1 MEGSFRPKPRV
12 SCQRDLSSEPGL
24 ARFVATGTA
33 YKSRSRRIRREQRG
47 SSVKDL
53 KTPDE
58 DNDAIDLAVD
68 PDVLPAEPTSKVGS
82 SVLSPAA
89 EENPASAHSAP
100 RDSG

>member
-1 MEGSFRPKPRV
+1 MNRREGNEGSEV
-12 SCQRDLSSEPGL
+12 SSKDQVS
-24 ARFVATGTA
+24 
-33 YKSRSRRIRREQRG
+33 G
-47 SSVKDL
+47 SYWSKNALLPSVKSF
-53 KTPDE
+53 
-58 DNDAIDLAVD
+58 DLAVD

>member
-1 MEGSFRPKPRV
+1 MFGKIPSPGWMNRTEGNEGNDV
-12 SCQRDLSSEPGL
+12 SSKDQVSGSYLSENASL
-24 ARFVATGTA
+24 
-33 YKSRSRRIRREQRG
+33 
-47 SSVKDL
+47 SSVKSF
-53 KTPDE
+53 
-58 DNDAIDLAVD
+58 DLAVD

>member
-1 MEGSFRPKPRV
+1 MFGKIPLPGWMNRTEGNEGNEVSSKDRV
-12 SCQRDLSSEPGL
+12 SGSYLSENAL
-24 ARFVATGTA
+24 L
-33 YKSRSRRIRREQRG
+33 
-47 SSVKDL
+47 SSVKSF
-53 KTPDE
+53 
-58 DNDAIDLAVD
+58 DLAVD

>member
-1 MEGSFRPKPRV
+1 MNQTEGNEGNEASSKDQV
-12 SCQRDLSSEPGL
+12 SGSYLSDASL
-24 ARFVATGTA
+24 
-33 YKSRSRRIRREQRG
+33 
-47 SSVKDL
+47 SSVKSF
-53 KTPDE
+53 
-58 DNDAIDLAVD
+58 DLAVD

>member
-1 MEGSFRPKPRV
+1 MFGKIPSPSWMNRTEGNEGSEV
-12 SCQRDLSSEPGL
+12 SSKDQVSGSYLSENASL
-24 ARFVATGTA
+24 
-33 YKSRSRRIRREQRG
+33 
-47 SSVKDL
+47 SSVKSF
-53 KTPDE
+53 
-58 DNDAIDLAVD
+58 DLAVD

>member
-1 MEGSFRPKPRV
+1 VIFPADHVWQIPSPGWMNQTEGNEGNEASSKDQV
-12 SCQRDLSSEPGL
+12 SGSYLSDASL
-24 ARFVATGTA
+24 
-33 YKSRSRRIRREQRG
+33 
-47 SSVKDL
+47 SSVKSF
-53 KTPDE
+53 
-58 DNDAIDLAVD
+58 DLAVD

>member
-1 MEGSFRPKPRV
+1 MFGKIPSPGWMNRREGNEGSEV
-12 SCQRDLSSEPGL
+12 SSKDQVSGSYWSENASL
-24 ARFVATGTA
+24 
-33 YKSRSRRIRREQRG
+33 
-47 SSVKDL
+47 SSVKSF
-53 KTPDE
+53 
-58 DNDAIDLAVD
+58 DLAVD

>member
-1 MEGSFRPKPRV
+1 MNRTEGNEG
-12 SCQRDLSSEPGL
+12 DEASSEDQVSGSYL
-24 ARFVATGTA
+24 SENA
-33 YKSRSRRIRREQRG
+33 SL
-47 SSVKDL
+47 SSVKSF
-53 KTPDE
+53 
-58 DNDAIDLAVD
+58 DLAVD

>member
-1 MEGSFRPKPRV
+1 MFGKIPSPGWMNRTEGNEGSEV
-12 SCQRDLSSEPGL
+12 SSEDQVSGSYWSENASL
-24 ARFVATGTA
+24 
-33 YKSRSRRIRREQRG
+33 
-47 SSVKDL
+47 SSVKSF
-53 KTPDE
+53 
-58 DNDAIDLAVD
+58 DLAVD

>member
-1 MEGSFRPKPRV
+1 MECSFRPKPRV

-33 YKSRSRRIRREQRG
+33 YPSGSWRVRSEQCG
-47 SSVKDL
+47 SSVKGL
-53 KTPDE
+53 KPADE
-58 DNDAIDLAVD
+58 GIVDAIDLAVD

-89 EENPASAHSAP
+89 DENPTSA
-100 RDSG
+100 D

>member
-1 MEGSFRPKPRV
+1 M
-12 SCQRDLSSEPGL
+12 

-33 YKSRSRRIRREQRG
+33 YKSSSRRIRREQRG